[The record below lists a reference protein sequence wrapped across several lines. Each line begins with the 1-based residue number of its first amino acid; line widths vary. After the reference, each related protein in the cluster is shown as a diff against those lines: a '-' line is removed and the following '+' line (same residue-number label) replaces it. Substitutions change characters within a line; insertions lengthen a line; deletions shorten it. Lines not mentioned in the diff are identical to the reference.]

1 MRDMIGALVVLLAII
16 GVLVFATRSCSF
28 SPGGPEVD
36 PNSAPTVDVG
46 EKLRGAAASAG
57 FPIRQPAVP
66 TSWHPNSSG
75 SGPVGS
81 GAAASIVVRVGWI
94 TQDGRYVQLSQSGG
108 TEREVVVAETGA
120 ADPAPTGTVEAGGH
134 DWTTYP
140 ARRDETAWVTELD
153 GVTLLITGNAGEAE
167 FRTLAAAVTSAKPL
181 AP

>member
-28 SPGGPEVD
+28 SPSGPEVD
-36 PNSAPTVDVG
+36 PSAAPTADVG

-66 TSWHPNSSG
+66 GDWHPNSSG

-94 TQDGRYVQLSQSGG
+94 TKDGRYVQLSQSGG
-108 TEREVVVAETGA
+108 TEREVVTAETGV
-120 ADPAPTGTVEAGGH
+120 ADPSPTGTVEAAGH
-134 DWTTYP
+134 SWMTYP
-140 ARRDETAWVTELD
+140 SRREETAWVTRLAD
-153 GVTLLITGNAGEAE
+153 ATLLITGNASETE
-167 FRTLAAAVTSAKPL
+167 FRTMAQAVTSAAPL
-181 AP
+181 TP